1 MSEPQSA
8 VNYDH
13 RTAAAVKAV
22 LVEIGQILGSFR
34 GKFAAVGGAP
44 ATSIRRTLPR
54 TICSRRFV
62 DFQFDPVAF
71 EEAKIRQ
78 GLIAV
83 RFQTIV
89 GRNQLIDLQRQ
100 F

>member
-8 VNYDH
+8 ANYDH

-44 ATSIRRTLPR
+44 ATSIRRTL
-54 TICSRRFV
+54 SRIISSTRFV
-62 DFQFDPVAF
+62 GFQFDPIAF
-71 EEAKIRQ
+71 GEAKIRQ

-89 GRNQLIDLQRQ
+89 G
-100 F
+100 

>member
-8 VNYDH
+8 ADYDH
-13 RTAAAVKAV
+13 RTAAVVKAV

-34 GKFAAVGGAP
+34 GKFAAVGSAP
-44 ATSIRRTLPR
+44 MTSTRRTLPR
-54 TICSRRFV
+54 IICSGRFV
-62 DFQFDPVAF
+62 GFQFDPIAF
-71 EEAKIRQ
+71 GEAKIRQ

-83 RFQTIV
+83 RFQTTV
-89 GRNQLIDLQRQ
+89 GRNQSIDLQRQ